1 MPLSMKTFIGPAA
14 ELSKKW
20 EYRIMNPISKWKS
33 SKGETMAESLCSILI
48 IALSSS
54 IFLNFVIIS
63 GRIMDRAKKREKA
76 IHTATA
82 FLETME
88 EDTYDDSIIEKRNSG
103 ELTVSIKA
111 KSGRTITKEHF
122 TVNVYYSPYGAVYK

>member
-1 MPLSMKTFIGPAA
+1 
-14 ELSKKW
+14 
-20 EYRIMNPISKWKS
+20 MNPISKWKS

-54 IFLNFVIIS
+54 IFLNFIIIS
-63 GRIMDRAKKREKA
+63 GRIMDRARETEKA

-82 FLETME
+82 FLETMNE
-88 EDTYDDSIIEKRNSG
+88 GIYDDGIINKSPLG

-111 KSGRTITKEHF
+111 KNGRAITKEHF
-122 TVNVYYSPYGAVYK
+122 TVNIYYSPYGAAYK

>member
-1 MPLSMKTFIGPAA
+1 
-14 ELSKKW
+14 
-20 EYRIMNPISKWKS
+20 MNLISKWKS

-48 IALSSS
+48 MALSSS

-63 GRIMDRAKKREKA
+63 GRIMDRAREREKA

-88 EDTYDDSIIEKRNSG
+88 EDAYDGSIIEKRGSG
-103 ELTVSIKA
+103 ELTVSIKS
-111 KSGRTITKEHF
+111 KNGRTIAKEHF
-122 TVNVYYSPYGAVYK
+122 TVNVYHSPYGAIYK

>member
-1 MPLSMKTFIGPAA
+1 M
-14 ELSKKW
+14 KW
-20 EYRIMNPISKWKS
+20 EYRIMNLILKWKS
-33 SKGETMAESLCSILI
+33 SKGETMAEGLCSILI

-63 GRIMDRAKKREKA
+63 GRIMDRAREREKA

-82 FLETME
+82 FLETMK
-88 EDTYDDSIIEKRNSG
+88 EDAYDDGGIIEKSDLG

-111 KSGRTITKEHF
+111 KNGRTITKEHF
-122 TVNVYYSPYGAVYK
+122 TVNIYYSPYGAVYK